1 VDTPIPTAEPILE
14 YVRRRLNDCRGE
26 WPRIAERTKLPY
38 DTIAKIAQGKRPNPT
53 LDSIQPIVDYFREL
67 DAMVER
73 LRHGGPEKAVA
84 NG

>member
-1 VDTPIPTAEPILE
+1 MVEPTATAEPILA
-14 YVRRRLNDCRGE
+14 YVRRRLNDARGE

-38 DTIAKIAQGKRPNPT
+38 DTIAKTAQGKRPNPT
-53 LDSIQPIVDYFREL
+53 LDTVQPIIDYFREL